1 MLFVSANEIE
11 TNSVENTID
20 TLSSTDCMRNT
31 VGNIW
36 LAQLQ
41 KFRVSITVG
50 YGCEDI
56 ANTT

>member
-20 TLSSTDCMRNT
+20 TLSRDCMRYT

-41 KFRVSITVG
+41 KPVYLWTVG

>member
-20 TLSSTDCMRNT
+20 TLSTDCMRYT

-41 KFRVSITVG
+41 KSV
-50 YGCEDI
+50 YL
-56 ANTT
+56 

>member
-20 TLSSTDCMRNT
+20 TLSTDCMRNT

-36 LAQLQ
+36 QAQLQ
-41 KFRVSITVG
+41 KSV
-50 YGCEDI
+50 YL
-56 ANTT
+56 